1 MHLDA
6 RITNFDALGIHADR
20 SAIDTFK
27 SRSKHR
33 LVKIK
38 EYILNDEN
46 LIDADAI
53 AKDLFPTEKADVF
66 LSHTHQDHDAVVAL
80 AVQLQN
86 LGLRVFVDSCVWGDV
101 YTLLQDVDKIRSI
114 IPNKPNTYYYERV
127 TRTAASMYMIL
138 NVALQRMIDQTEL
151 LLFLDSKAV
160 RIDDYVEGRDYIGSP
175 WISSE
180 LMFAQMVR
188 RRPRDVASLESVAE
202 TVGRTMDSALPP
214 TARFSLPE
222 SSYAM
227 AATDLWQVI
236 DDVRIPAAA
245 AIVEGK
251 PDGTIFLDAFYGKLE
266 AGALE

>member
-86 LGLRVFVDSCVWGDV
+86 LGLKVFVDSCVWGDV
-101 YTLLQDVDKIRSI
+101 YTLL
-114 IPNKPNTYYYERV
+114 
-127 TRTAASMYMIL
+127 
-138 NVALQRMIDQTEL
+138 
-151 LLFLDSKAV
+151 
-160 RIDDYVEGRDYIGSP
+160 
-175 WISSE
+175 
-180 LMFAQMVR
+180 
-188 RRPRDVASLESVAE
+188 
-202 TVGRTMDSALPP
+202 
-214 TARFSLPE
+214 
-222 SSYAM
+222 
-227 AATDLWQVI
+227 
-236 DDVRIPAAA
+236 
-245 AIVEGK
+245 
-251 PDGTIFLDAFYGKLE
+251 
-266 AGALE
+266 